1 MLATHME
8 TQRSHIS
15 GKFLRRQCIVDAKKL
30 ISCRRCHGG
39 DVYYTFGNLIR
50 QGRPVRDNIDMP
62 FSQFIVDLFTSFIRS
77 SNPNPDPKYLHNR
90 GYESTL
96 EEVTRPG
103 GIWDPVSDAN
113 NPTLRY
119 LIWPA
124 DQITF
129 QEISQCDVL
138 GV

>member
-1 MLATHME
+1 
-8 TQRSHIS
+8 
-15 GKFLRRQCIVDAKKL
+15 
-30 ISCRRCHGG
+30 
-39 DVYYTFGNLIR
+39 
-50 QGRPVRDNIDMP
+50 MP

-77 SNPNPDPKYLHNR
+77 SNPNPDSKYLNNR

-103 GIWDPVSDAN
+103 GIWDPVSDAD
-113 NPTLRY
+113 NPTLRR
-119 LIWPA
+119 LNWPA

-129 QEISQCDVL
+129 QEMSQCDVL